1 MMMINSATAA
11 ARFSSRRWMVR
22 NLATAQGTRSNLP
35 KSPQPSMP
43 KGSIDPNY
51 LAQERIEANI
61 GNLSG
66 IEAVQAMPFQIRA
79 QNVAT
84 AAALIGF
91 VASVW
96 YYSMAKVGGSMHTDE
111 PLSQLMHEANAASVK
126 KEKQAEREQE
136 NLAHLELEVEDG
148 MELAL
153 AAPGEIADQ
162 EEAAVAKPKSSRSML
177 NRVVF
182 FWK

>member
-1 MMMINSATAA
+1 MMINSANTA
-11 ARFSSRRWMVR
+11 ARFSSRCWMVR
-22 NLATAQGTRSNLP
+22 SLATAQGTRSNLP

-51 LAQERIEANI
+51 MAQERIEANV

-66 IEAVQAMPFQIRA
+66 IEAVQALPFAIRA
-79 QNVAT
+79 QNAGTAVA
-84 AAALIGF
+84 LLGF

-96 YYSMAKVGGSMHTDE
+96 YYSIAKVGGSMQTDE
-111 PLSQLMHEANAASVK
+111 PPSQLMHEANAASVK
-126 KEKQAEREQE
+126 KEKQSEREQE

-148 MELAL
+148 MEVAL
-153 AAPGEIADQ
+153 AAPGDIADQ
-162 EEAAVAKPKSSRSML
+162 EEAAVGKQKSSRSML
-177 NRVVF
+177 NRIVF